1 MNKDWYKVSVDFRDE
16 NLTYACQFEKSLEES
31 VFSKKE
37 DEFIKL
43 LNVRWTGEDRKK
55 KINVIKLEDYNKDI
69 DSWGNS
75 MYVKRDRIAAVYE
88 VRKDSIFFKNE

>member
-1 MNKDWYKVSVDFRDE
+1 MNNDWYKVSVDFRDE

-43 LNVRWTGEDRKK
+43 LNVRWTGKVRKK
-55 KINVIKLEDYNKDI
+55 IKVIRLEDYNENI

-75 MYVKRDRIAAVYE
+75 LYVKRDRIAAVYE
-88 VRKDSIFFKNE
+88 VRKDSVFFKNE